1 MRSIIVDRIISVI
14 NIEMVVLMTA
24 RTYFDQMLVRV
35 VVTMLNS
42 IRKWIISMSMTP
54 FMLMTRNL
62 KAWHFRSDNIYQLIG
77 HFPKRLRRNR
87 TNLLRTQF
95 FNEFNFHIFTLP
107 SRQSPQRLSAKTL
120 KKRFI
125 HFAQNAGLYRAKLIG
140 SKLIN

>member
-14 NIEMVVLMTA
+14 DTKMIVLMPA

-54 FMLMTRNL
+54 FMLMPRNR
-62 KAWHFRSDNIYQLIG
+62 KAWHFCFDNIYQLVG
-77 HFPKRLRRNR
+77 HFLKRLRRDR
-87 TNLLRTQF
+87 TNLLGTEF

-107 SRQSPQRLSAKTL
+107 RRQSP
-120 KKRFI
+120 
-125 HFAQNAGLYRAKLIG
+125 
-140 SKLIN
+140 

>member
-54 FMLMTRNL
+54 FMLMRRNR
-62 KAWHFRSDNIYQLIG
+62 KAWHFCFDNIY
-77 HFPKRLRRNR
+77 
-87 TNLLRTQF
+87 
-95 FNEFNFHIFTLP
+95 
-107 SRQSPQRLSAKTL
+107 
-120 KKRFI
+120 
-125 HFAQNAGLYRAKLIG
+125 
-140 SKLIN
+140 